1 MADLIDRQA
10 AIALFEEKET
20 DFDAKFSPP
29 VKLKFAQSI
38 ANVLKKLPA
47 VDAVEVCRCKDCRH
61 GAKDDLDGTYQCV
74 KDAEYDEDT
83 NMYFGFSAWHEAD
96 FFCGYGKR
104 REDDV

>member
-10 AIALFEEKET
+10 FRKALLIGAGYLDEDT
-20 DFDAKFSPP
+20 LMTA
-29 VKLKFAQSI
+29 V
-38 ANVLKKLPA
+38 NVLDCVPA

-83 NMYFGFSAWHEAD
+83 NMYFGFSAYHEAD
-96 FFCGYGKR
+96 FFCGYGER
-104 REDDV
+104 RADDATD